1 MSAPVILTSENAIAS
16 DAFGSSIAGF
26 ISALPDAY
34 MKRWISDLYFRVKRD
49 RNNLPIR
56 VPYGLAKVQASL
68 KRVGIESTIVDP
80 KSLKYFIGP
89 ETKILGIY
97 TMDGL
102 GLSYG
107 SGITY
112 WIIKLAGLP
121 YTGIPYISRS
131 FLDIFDDPT
140 LKKYK
145 DQIKIVVGGPAVW
158 QLIDTDYDK
167 KLNLT
172 LAYDG
177 EFEIEG
183 PALIKNILAGNQ
195 VPQRYLATRPV
206 PVSEIPPIITP
217 ANGGLVEVTRG
228 CGRGCKFCM
237 PTISGMIRSIPF
249 ENIEKEIKLNLEH
262 GEVNGIG
269 LHSEEFFRYGVKG
282 IDPDPEKVT
291 ELVKRAYRLVKSYG
305 DYNIST
311 DFTTAAV
318 VVQNPKMVAEVSQYM
333 NEGNRKNFIEMG
345 IETGSPKMIETW
357 MPGKVLP
364 FKAQQYPEII
374 EKAIGT
380 LNDNGWIVVGTMIV
394 NLPNETEQDIMLN
407 MELLDRLKN
416 YRVITF
422 PLPFIPMGALRNRD
436 FTALDKMLEDPLRG
450 EFIAKA
456 LYQAFEEANRDRK
469 MVSEG
474 MDNPFAA
481 AIVERLINIFMTYLT
496 RKYSKQI
503 ENYVQNK
510 GSVTIY

>member
-1 MSAPVILTSENAIAS
+1 
-16 DAFGSSIAGF
+16 
-26 ISALPDAY
+26 
-34 MKRWISDLYFRVKRD
+34 
-49 RNNLPIR
+49 
-56 VPYGLAKVQASL
+56 
-68 KRVGIESTIVDP
+68 
-80 KSLKYFIGP
+80 
-89 ETKILGIY
+89 
-97 TMDGL
+97 
-102 GLSYG
+102 
-107 SGITY
+107 
-112 WIIKLAGLP
+112 
-121 YTGIPYISRS
+121 
-131 FLDIFDDPT
+131 
-140 LKKYK
+140 
-145 DQIKIVVGGPAVW
+145 
-158 QLIDTDYDK
+158 
-167 KLNLT
+167 
-172 LAYDG
+172 
-177 EFEIEG
+177 
-183 PALIKNILAGNQ
+183 
-195 VPQRYLATRPV
+195 
-206 PVSEIPPIITP
+206 
-217 ANGGLVEVTRG
+217 
-228 CGRGCKFCM
+228 
-237 PTISGMIRSIPF
+237 
-249 ENIEKEIKLNLEH
+249 
-262 GEVNGIG
+262 
-269 LHSEEFFRYGVKG
+269 
-282 IDPDPEKVT
+282 
-291 ELVKRAYRLVKSYG
+291 
-305 DYNIST
+305 
-311 DFTTAAV
+311 
-318 VVQNPKMVAEVSQYM
+318 VSQYM